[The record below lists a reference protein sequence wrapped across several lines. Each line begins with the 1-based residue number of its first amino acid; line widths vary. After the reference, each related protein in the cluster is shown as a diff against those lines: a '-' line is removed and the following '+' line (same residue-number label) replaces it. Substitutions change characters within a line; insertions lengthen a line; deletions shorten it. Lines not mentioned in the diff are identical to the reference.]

1 MIAPGWEIRLTGVG
15 GTPDKAA
22 DERIDMRRIVLLAVA
37 AALLVPPALAQSSFP
52 ETIPLPNGFRP
63 EGIAIGKGTHFYTG
77 SIPTGAIYAG
87 DLRTG
92 TGTVI
97 IPGAAGRG
105 ATGMEVDH
113 DRLWVSGAG
122 TGKAFVYDL
131 DTATLV
137 REYQLAPPM
146 TPTFVNDVVV
156 TNKAAYF
163 TDSMRDVIYR
173 IAVGKKGEPGEAT
186 TIQLG
191 GDYQHLPGFNLNG
204 IDATV
209 SGKTL
214 FAVQTANGRLYS
226 IDPETGVARTVDL
239 GGLVLTNG
247 DGILLLG
254 LTLYV
259 VQNQLNQIAE
269 LRLAP
274 DLASGSLRR
283 TITDSDFDVPTTI
296 GMFGGWLYAV
306 NARFSTPPT
315 PETTYAVVQVK
326 R

>member
-1 MIAPGWEIRLTGVG
+1 
-15 GTPDKAA
+15 
-22 DERIDMRRIVLLAVA
+22 MRRIVLLAVA
-37 AALLVPPALAQSSFP
+37 VALLAPPALAQSSFP

-63 EGIAIGKGTHFYTG
+63 EGIAIGKGTNFYTG

-92 TGTVI
+92 TGAILV
-97 IPGAAGRG
+97 PGAAGRG
-105 ATGMEVDH
+105 ATGMKVDH

-131 DTATLV
+131 DTGALI
-137 REYQLAPPM
+137 REYQLAPLM

-163 TDSMRDVIYR
+163 TDSMRAVIYKVA
-173 IAVGKKGEPGEAT
+173 IGKKGEPGEAT
-186 TIQLG
+186 TIPLG
-191 GDYQHLPGFNLNG
+191 GSYQHLPGFNLNG
-204 IDATV
+204 IDATAN
-209 SGKTL
+209 GKTL
-214 FAVQTANGRLYS
+214 LAVQSANGRLYT

-247 DGILLLG
+247 DGILLVG

-259 VQNQLNQIAE
+259 VQNQLNRIAE

-274 DLASGSLRR
+274 DLASGSLRD
-283 TITDSDFDVPTTI
+283 TITDPDFDVPTTI
-296 GMFGGWLYAV
+296 GLFGSRLYAV

-315 PETTYAVVQVK
+315 PDTTYSVVQV
-326 R
+326 RR